1 MLSYCL
7 NRRKKAESKNPKAV
21 KTKKESQWFYQKLQY
36 VTVKSYVSLIFFVNE
51 HGLLLWK
58 TKNVLQ
64 TLILFKHFY
73 LSLIGNQTKMGK

>member
-1 MLSYCL
+1 MLSSCL

-51 HGLLLWK
+51 HGLLL
-58 TKNVLQ
+58 
-64 TLILFKHFY
+64 
-73 LSLIGNQTKMGK
+73 